1 MEKLCNRFRQSL
13 LRLSHSNNEK
23 ALREMQTLR
32 TSCSKAEPK
41 IFALPQTPIPE
52 AWYGQN
58 LISWRWSLPLPTD
71 PVWWRSMHAILS
83 YRGNRPTNRQDRLQ
97 YTAPLSLAR
106 SVIISTLS
114 ARPKHQQASL
124 WYTIGTWESQK
135 ETTWRLTDVCR
146 CYTDAAVDAA
156 AQM

>member
-1 MEKLCNRFRQSL
+1 MEKLCNQFRQSL

-23 ALREMQTLR
+23 STQRNANTVLAVVRQ
-32 TSCSKAEPK
+32 SQK
-41 IFALPQTPIPE
+41 ISSRRSPPFPGAQDS
-52 AWYGQN
+52 QN
-58 LISWRWSLPLPTD
+58 LISWSWSLPLPTD
-71 PVWWRSMHAILS
+71 TVWWRSMHTILN
-83 YRGNRPTNRQDRLQ
+83 YCVNIPTNKQDWLQ
-97 YTAPLSLAR
+97 YTVLLSLAC

-124 WYTIGTWESQK
+124 WYTIGTWGSQK